1 MYRVIKRDGKIVD
14 FDIAR
19 ISAAIVKAFDATDS
33 QYNTNIIDFLSLK
46 VTADFQPKIKDK
58 LIAVEDIQRGS
69 SAQPGRLR

>member
-33 QYNTNIIDFLSLK
+33 QYNTCLLYTSRC
-46 VTADFQPKIKDK
+46 V
-58 LIAVEDIQRGS
+58 
-69 SAQPGRLR
+69 